1 MQHLDLATQL
11 LQPINRGISRGPPS
25 RAALASAL
33 ASMRSPLRSPLR
45 LCTERVIIPARDYP
59 CVVWLPRHVVAA
71 LLTSCPARVAIA
83 WRAQVPQRPAHTMKL
98 MIFLLISLLLATSV
112 EASKKKC
119 TKCTKKFEAAEK
131 KFEAAEKKFKA
142 AEKKFNKCKTNCPS
156 PPPHAPPSSPPSPPP
171 PSPPLPL
178 APPSPPL
185 APPSYKFASKD
196 YLQQAILVSD
206 ANPALAEV
214 RYGPIAGW
222 DVSGITDMSWL
233 FREFE
238 DFNADISNWNTSRV
252 TDISFMFD
260 VRSAAR
266 ALSP

>member
-1 MQHLDLATQL
+1 
-11 LQPINRGISRGPPS
+11 
-25 RAALASAL
+25 
-33 ASMRSPLRSPLR
+33 
-45 LCTERVIIPARDYP
+45 
-59 CVVWLPRHVVAA
+59 
-71 LLTSCPARVAIA
+71 
-83 WRAQVPQRPAHTMKL
+83 MKL
-98 MIFLLISLLLATSV
+98 MIMLLISLLLATGV
-112 EASKKKC
+112 EAAGSKKKC
-119 TKCTKKFEAAEK
+119 TKCEK
-131 KFEAAEKKFKA
+131 KFKKAEKKFKA
-142 AEKKFNKCKTNCPS
+142 EEAKFKKCVTTQLCPS
-156 PPPHAPPSSPPSPPP
+156 PPP
-171 PSPPLPL
+171 LV
-178 APPSPPL
+178 PPSPPL

>member
-1 MQHLDLATQL
+1 MHEPCDFRVAASVPQHLRLPTLA
-11 LQPINRGISRGPPS
+11 
-25 RAALASAL
+25 
-33 ASMRSPLRSPLR
+33 RSPPASCR
-45 LCTERVIIPARDYP
+45 LPT
-59 CVVWLPRHVVAA
+59 H
-71 LLTSCPARVAIA
+71 S
-83 WRAQVPQRPAHTMKL
+83 AHMMKL

-119 TKCTKKFEAAEK
+119 TKCTKKFEAAERKFIQCK
-131 KFEAAEKKFKA
+131 KKS
-142 AEKKFNKCKTNCPS
+142 CPS
-156 PPPHAPPSSPPSPPP
+156 
-171 PSPPLPL
+171 
-178 APPSPPL
+178 PSPPL

-260 VRSAAR
+260 VRSSAAR